1 MALGDPVPLVR
12 PCFPQRILG
21 VIHTPASSTK
31 AYLAVPS
38 GRTPQIYPRSRI
50 LRLSAPATYQFVQIC
65 DNIPGLYTYV
75 GPRSCDRASFI
86 FNTVN
91 IGIENEMI
99 LENRCWIYSFILINF
114 NEKLLKKKN
123 RIFEW
128 ETKKQLQRNPNWYDW
143 IYLYYCTRTRKENHW
158 NTLFS
163 IFLGKVLW
171 IRVALTSN
179 LWKIA
184 SSRFLFYPNF
194 PRNFFIIP
202 LIVTPPPFFFILRK
216 LGIECSFM
224 YLQVAWRQYL
234 LLWYFNLRSL
244 YMVVYPF
251 EEKKILGS
259 EEIKREEECKEIW
272 RGETG
277 I

>member
-114 NEKLLKKKN
+114 NEKLLKKKVK
-123 RIFEW
+123 FSSG
-128 ETKKQLQRNPNWYDW
+128 KQRNNCNEIQIDMIEYTC
-143 IYLYYCTRTRKENHW
+143 IIAREKKTVE
-158 NTLFS
+158 TLFF

-202 LIVTPPPFFFILRK
+202 LPPLLFFLSCENS
-216 LGIECSFM
+216 G
-224 YLQVAWRQYL
+224 
-234 LLWYFNLRSL
+234 
-244 YMVVYPF
+244 
-251 EEKKILGS
+251 
-259 EEIKREEECKEIW
+259 
-272 RGETG
+272 
-277 I
+277 

>member
-114 NEKLLKKKN
+114 NEKLLKKK
-123 RIFEW
+123 IEFSSG
-128 ETKKQLQRNPNWYDW
+128 KQRNNCNEIQIDMIEYTC
-143 IYLYYCTRTRKENHW
+143 IIAREKKTIE
-158 NTLFS
+158 TLFS

-171 IRVALTSN
+171 IRVAVTSN
-179 LWKIA
+179 L
-184 SSRFLFYPNF
+184 
-194 PRNFFIIP
+194 
-202 LIVTPPPFFFILRK
+202 
-216 LGIECSFM
+216 
-224 YLQVAWRQYL
+224 
-234 LLWYFNLRSL
+234 
-244 YMVVYPF
+244 
-251 EEKKILGS
+251 
-259 EEIKREEECKEIW
+259 
-272 RGETG
+272 
-277 I
+277 